1 MEWTKNI
8 PRKSGWYWVKLPPD
22 EIVIMHI
29 EGRDKAYDG
38 WVWLDGASRYYLTPG
53 VRYECGDDKQS
64 EQWMEWEWAG
74 PIPPPNGGVERRE
87 SSPVRSHDL
96 LAATKKGQV

>member
-74 PIPPPNGGVERRE
+74 PIPPPNAELSHGGER
-87 SSPVRSHDL
+87 
-96 LAATKKGQV
+96 KQ